1 MKPQLDKIRAEAAFE
16 NREGNGF
23 DFERGRQRE
32 NARLNPIIEKLLR
45 VIECQDDAAE
55 EAIARLG
62 DFGDLY
68 SSRPL
73 RLAQAEVLRIL
84 EGS

>member
-1 MKPQLDKIRAEAAFE
+1 MVSVNPNQSEKGMKPQLDKIRAEAEANWE
-16 NREGNGF
+16 N
-23 DFERGRQRE
+23 QI
-32 NARLNPIIEKLLR
+32 RLSEIIEKLLR